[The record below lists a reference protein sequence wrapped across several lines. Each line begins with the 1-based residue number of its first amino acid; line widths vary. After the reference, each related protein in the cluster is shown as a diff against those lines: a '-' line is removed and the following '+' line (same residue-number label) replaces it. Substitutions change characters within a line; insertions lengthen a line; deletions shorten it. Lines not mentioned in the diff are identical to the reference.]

1 MSCGSLLSCGL
12 YMAMPTLFTALT
24 DPDKKAEFAG
34 DDSIVQRQCGSDN
47 DVLNGIVSLL
57 FFNR

>member
-1 MSCGSLLSCGL
+1 
-12 YMAMPTLFTALT
+12 MAMPTLFTALT